1 MSIVLIVCLIFY
13 LFGVVYTVAVY
24 ITYNMGNRDLPDI
37 VWRVIFE
44 GNLFLDILKNPSSL
58 KVNSW

>member
-1 MSIVLIVCLIFY
+1 MSVVLIVRLIFY

-24 ITYNMGNRDLPDI
+24 IYNMGNRDLPDI

-44 GNLFLDILKNPSSL
+44 GNLFSDILKNPSSS
-58 KVNSW
+58 KVNLW